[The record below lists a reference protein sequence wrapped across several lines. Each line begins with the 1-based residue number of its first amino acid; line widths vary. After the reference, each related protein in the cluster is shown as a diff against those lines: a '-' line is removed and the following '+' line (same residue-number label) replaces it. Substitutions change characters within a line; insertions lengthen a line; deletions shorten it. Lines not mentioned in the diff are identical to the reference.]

1 MNLAQQIINGLVLG
15 SGYALIAIG
24 WTVLLGAAR
33 LVNFA
38 HGQLYMLAAFLAWA
52 AMERYGVD
60 YYVAVPIAVLALGL
74 LGVVLQGMML
84 PLVMQQNLTSL
95 MIVTL
100 GFGYVFQGGAARVF
114 GGDPQRLM
122 SPLQTM
128 NIRYGDIWF
137 TVQDAVTLA
146 GTLLLFG
153 LLWLV
158 MNRTRLGALVRSVAE
173 DPKLAQLFGINAARV
188 YIGVFVFECAAVALG
203 AGLVAP
209 RSPILTSMGFDEV
222 ILTFVVV
229 VLGGIGSVGGSL
241 LAGFG
246 LGMFTALF
254 GALVSPAYTTA
265 AAFLLLLIVLVTRPR
280 GLAARR

>member
-1 MNLAQQIINGLVLG
+1 MNLLQQVINGLVLG

-24 WTVLLGAAR
+24 WTLLLGAAR

-38 HGQLYMLAAFLAWA
+38 HGQLYMLGAFAAWA
-52 AMERYGVD
+52 AMDRLGLSYFL
-60 YYVAVPIAVLALGL
+60 AVPVAVLALGL
-74 LGVVLQGMML
+74 LGIVLQLMML
-84 PLVMQQNLTSL
+84 RPVMQQNLTSL

-100 GFGYVFQGGAARVF
+100 GFGYVFQGGAARIF
-114 GGDPQRLM
+114 GGNPQTFV
-122 SPLQTM
+122 SPLQGAS
-128 NIRYGDIWF
+128 IRFGEIWF
-137 TVQDAVTLA
+137 TWQDVVTLL
-146 GTLLLFG
+146 GTLALFAA
-153 LLWLV
+153 LWLV
-158 MNRTRLGALVRSVAE
+158 LNRTRTGALVRSVAE
-173 DPKLAQLFGINAARV
+173 DPKLAQLFGINAALV
-188 YIGVFVFECAAVALG
+188 YVGVFVFECAAVALG

-209 RSPILTSMGFDEV
+209 RSPILASMGFDEV

-265 AAFLLLLIVLVTRPR
+265 AAFLLLLVMLVMRPR
-280 GLAARR
+280 GLAAR

>member
-1 MNLAQQIINGLVLG
+1 
-15 SGYALIAIG
+15 
-24 WTVLLGAAR
+24 
-33 LVNFA
+33 
-38 HGQLYMLAAFLAWA
+38 
-52 AMERYGVD
+52 
-60 YYVAVPIAVLALGL
+60 
-74 LGVVLQGMML
+74 
-84 PLVMQQNLTSL
+84 MQQNLTSL

-100 GFGYVFQGGAARVF
+100 GFGYVFQGGAARIF
-114 GGDPQRLM
+114 GGNPESFK
-122 SPLQTM
+122 SPLQSAE
-128 NIRYGDIWF
+128 IRFGDIWF
-137 TVQDAVTLA
+137 TWQDVVTLA
-146 GTLLLFG
+146 GTLVLFAA
-153 LLWLV
+153 LWLV
-158 MNRTRLGALVRSVAE
+158 VNRTRLGALVRAVAE
-173 DPKLAQLFGINAARV
+173 DPRLAQLFGIDAARI

-265 AAFLLLLIVLVTRPR
+265 AAFALLVAVLVMRPR
-280 GLAARR
+280 GLGAR

>member
-1 MNLAQQIINGLVLG
+1 MNILQQVINGLVLG

-24 WTVLLGAAR
+24 WTLLLGAAR

-38 HGQLYMLAAFLAWA
+38 HGQLYMLGAFLAWA
-52 AMERYGVD
+52 AMAKLGVN
-60 YYVAVPIAVLALGL
+60 YFVAVPLAVLALGL
-74 LGVVLQGMML
+74 LGVMLQAMML

-100 GFGYVFQGGAARVF
+100 GFGYVITGGGARLF
-114 GGDPQRLM
+114 GGDPERFV
-122 SPLQTM
+122 SPLQEAS
-128 NIRYGDIWF
+128 IRFGDIWF
-137 TVQDAVTLA
+137 TWQDIVTLL

-158 MNRTRLGALVRSVAE
+158 LNRTRLGALVRAVAE
-173 DPKLAQLFGINAARV
+173 DPKLAQLFGIDAARV
-188 YIGVFVFECAAVALG
+188 YIGVFVFECAAVALA

-265 AAFLLLLIVLVTRPR
+265 AAFLLLLVVLVTRPR
-280 GLAARR
+280 GLAAR

>member
-1 MNLAQQIINGLVLG
+1 MNLAQQLVNGLVLG

-38 HGQLYMLAAFLAWA
+38 HGQLYMLGAFVAWA
-52 AMERYGVD
+52 VMTQLGVS
-60 YYVAVPIAVLALGL
+60 YFLAVPIAVVMLGL
-74 LGVVLQGMML
+74 LGVVLQLLML
-84 PLVMQQNLTSL
+84 RPVMQQNLTSL

-100 GFGYVFQGGAARVF
+100 GFGYVFQGGAARLF
-114 GGDPQRLM
+114 GGNPERFV
-122 SPLQTM
+122 SPLQSAE
-128 NIRYGDIWF
+128 IRFGEIWF
-137 TVQDAVTLA
+137 TWQDVLTLV

-153 LLWLV
+153 VLWLV
-158 MNRTRLGALVRSVAE
+158 LNRTRVGAIVRSVAE

-188 YIGVFVFECAAVALG
+188 YVGVFVFECAAVALG

-209 RSPILTSMGFDEV
+209 RSPILASMGFDEV

-246 LGMFTALF
+246 LGLFTALF
-254 GALVSPAYTTA
+254 GALVSSAYTTA
-265 AAFLLLLIVLVTRPR
+265 AAFLVLLAFLVLRPR
-280 GLAARR
+280 GLAAR

>member
-1 MNLAQQIINGLVLG
+1 MNIAQQIINGLVLG

-38 HGQLYMLAAFLAWA
+38 HGQLYMLGAFVAWA
-52 AMERYGVD
+52 IMQKLGLSYF
-60 YYVAVPIAVLALGL
+60 VAVPLAVLVLGL
-74 LGVVLQGMML
+74 VGVVLQGMML
-84 PLVMQQNLTSL
+84 RLVMEQNLTSL

-100 GFGYVFQGGAARVF
+100 GFGYVFQGGAAKVF
-114 GGDPQRLM
+114 GGDPQAFI
-122 SPLQTM
+122 SPVETAS
-128 NIRYGDIWF
+128 IRFGELWF
-137 TVQDAVTLA
+137 TGQDVITLA

-153 LLWLV
+153 
-158 MNRTRLGALVRSVAE
+158 
-173 DPKLAQLFGINAARV
+173 INAALV
-188 YIGVFVFECAAVALG
+188 YIGVFVFECAAVALA

-265 AAFLLLLIVLVTRPR
+265 AAFLVLLAVLVLRPR
-280 GLAARR
+280 GFAAR

>member
-1 MNLAQQIINGLVLG
+1 MNLAQQILNGLVLG

-38 HGQLYMLAAFLAWA
+38 HGQLYMLGAFLAWLA
-52 AMERYGVD
+52 IQKLGVS
-60 YYVAVPIAVLALGL
+60 YFVAVPLAVLVLGL
-74 LGVVLQGMML
+74 LGIVLQGMML
-84 PLVMQQNLTSL
+84 RLVMQQNLTSL

-100 GFGYVFQGGAARVF
+100 GFGYVIQGLAPRLFGA
-114 GGDPQRLM
+114 DPQVLK
-122 SPLQTM
+122 SPLEAANLRFGTL
-128 NIRYGDIWF
+128 WF
-137 TVQDAVTLA
+137 TWQDMAIIV
-146 GTLLLFG
+146 GTLLLFAV
-153 LLWLV
+153 LWLV
-158 MNRTRLGALVRSVAE
+158 LNRTRAGALVRSVAE
-173 DPKLAQLFGINAARV
+173 DPKLAQLFGINATLV

-229 VLGGIGSVGGSL
+229 VLGGIGSIGGSL
-241 LAGFG
+241 LAGLG

-265 AAFLLLLIVLVTRPR
+265 AAFLVLLAVLVMRPR
-280 GLAARR
+280 GLGAR

>member
-1 MNLAQQIINGLVLG
+1 MNITQQVINGLILG

-38 HGQLYMLAAFLAWA
+38 HGQLYMLAAFVAWA
-52 AMERYGVD
+52 AMDRLGVS
-60 YYVAVPIAVLALGL
+60 YFIAVPIAVVVLGL
-74 LGVVLQGMML
+74 VGVLLQIMML
-84 PLVMQQNLTSL
+84 RPVMQQNLTSL

-100 GFGYVFQGGAARVF
+100 GFGYVFQGGAARIF
-114 GGDPQRLM
+114 GGNPESFK
-122 SPLQTM
+122 SPLQSAE
-128 NIRYGDIWF
+128 IRFGDIWF
-137 TVQDAVTLA
+137 TWQDVVTLA
-146 GTLLLFG
+146 GTLVLFAA
-153 LLWLV
+153 LWLV
-158 MNRTRLGALVRSVAE
+158 VNRTRLGALVRAVAE
-173 DPKLAQLFGINAARV
+173 DPRLAQLFGIDAARI

-209 RSPILTSMGFDEV
+209 RSPILASMGFDEV

-265 AAFLLLLIVLVTRPR
+265 AAFALLVAVLVMRPR
-280 GLAARR
+280 GLGAR

>member
-1 MNLAQQIINGLVLG
+1 MNLAQQLINGLVLG

-38 HGQLYMLAAFLAWA
+38 HGQLYMLGAFVAWA
-52 AMERYGVD
+52 IMFKLGLSYFLSVPLAML
-60 YYVAVPIAVLALGL
+60 VLAL
-74 LGVVLQGMML
+74 LGVVLQAMML
-84 PLVMQQNLTSL
+84 RLVMQQNLTSL

-100 GFGYVFQGGAARVF
+100 GFGYVMQGGAAKIF
-114 GGDPQRLM
+114 GGDPERFI
-122 SPLQTM
+122 SPLQTAT
-128 NIRYGDIWF
+128 IRFGEIWF
-137 TVQDAVTLA
+137 TWQDVLTLV

-158 MNRTRLGALVRSVAE
+158 LNRTRIGAVVRSVAE
-173 DPKLAQLFGINAARV
+173 DPKLAQLFGIDAALV
-188 YIGVFVFECAAVALG
+188 YIGVFVFECAAVGLG

-209 RSPILTSMGFDEV
+209 RTPILASMGFDEV

-265 AAFLLLLIVLVTRPR
+265 AAFLVLVTVLVIRPH
-280 GLAARR
+280 GLRAR

>member
-1 MNLAQQIINGLVLG
+1 MNIAQQIINGLVLG

-38 HGQLYMLAAFLAWA
+38 HGQLYMLGAFVAWA
-52 AMERYGVD
+52 IMQKLGLSYF
-60 YYVAVPIAVLALGL
+60 VAVPLAVLVLGL
-74 LGVVLQGMML
+74 VGVVLQGMML
-84 PLVMQQNLTSL
+84 RLVMEQNLTSL

-100 GFGYVFQGGAARVF
+100 GFGYVFQGGAAKVF
-114 GGDPQRLM
+114 GGDPQAFI
-122 SPLQTM
+122 SPVETAS
-128 NIRYGDIWF
+128 IRFGELWF
-137 TVQDAVTLA
+137 TGQDVITLA
-146 GTLLLFG
+146 GTLLLFAA
-153 LLWLV
+153 LWLV
-158 MNRTRLGALVRSVAE
+158 MNRTRLGAVVRCVAE
-173 DPKLAQLFGINAARV
+173 DPKLAQLFCINAALV
-188 YIGVFVFECAAVALG
+188 YIGVFVFECAAVALA

-265 AAFLLLLIVLVTRPR
+265 AAFLVLLAVLVLRPR
-280 GLAARR
+280 GFAAR

>member
-1 MNLAQQIINGLVLG
+1 MNIAQQIINGLVLG

-38 HGQLYMLAAFLAWA
+38 HGQLYMLGAFLAWA
-52 AMERYGVD
+52 AMSQLGVN
-60 YYVAVPIAVLALGL
+60 YFVAVPLAVLALGL
-74 LGVVLQGMML
+74 LGIVLQRMML
-84 PLVMQQNLTSL
+84 RLVMQQNLTSL

-100 GFGYVFQGGAARVF
+100 GFGYLFQGGAARLF
-114 GGDPQRLM
+114 GGNPERFI
-122 SPLQTM
+122 SPLQTSE
-128 NIRYGDIWF
+128 IRFGDVWF
-137 TVQDAVTLA
+137 TWQDVLTLIC
-146 GTLLLFG
+146 TLLLFG
-153 LLWLV
+153 ALWLV
-158 MNRTRLGALVRSVAE
+158 LNRTRLGALVRSVAE
-173 DPKLAQLFGINAARV
+173 DPKLAQLFGINATLV

-229 VLGGIGSVGGSL
+229 VLGGIGSVVGSL

-246 LGMFTALF
+246 LGLFTALF

-265 AAFLLLLIVLVTRPR
+265 AAFALLLAVLVARPR
-280 GLAARR
+280 GLAMR

>member
-1 MNLAQQIINGLVLG
+1 MNIAQQLINGLVLG

-38 HGQLYMLAAFLAWA
+38 HGQLYMLGAFVAWA
-52 AMERYGVD
+52 VMTKLGVN
-60 YYVAVPIAVLALGL
+60 YFLAVPIAVVALGL
-74 LGVVLQGMML
+74 LGVVLQGLML
-84 PLVMQQNLTSL
+84 RPVMQQNLTSL

-100 GFGYVFQGGAARVF
+100 GFGYVFQGGAARLF
-114 GGDPQRLM
+114 GGDPERFV
-122 SPLQTM
+122 SPLQAAE
-128 NIRYGDIWF
+128 IRIGEIWF
-137 TVQDAVTLA
+137 TWQDVLTLV
-146 GTLLLFG
+146 GTLVLFG
-153 LLWLV
+153 VLWLV
-158 MNRTRLGALVRSVAE
+158 LNRTRVGAVVRSVAE
-173 DPKLAQLFGINAARV
+173 DPKLAQLFGINAALV

-229 VLGGIGSVGGSL
+229 VLGGIGSVTGSL

-246 LGMFTALF
+246 LGLFTALF
-254 GALVSPAYTTA
+254 GALVSSAYTTA
-265 AAFLLLLIVLVTRPR
+265 AAFFVLLAFLVLRPR
-280 GLAARR
+280 GLAAR

>member
-38 HGQLYMLAAFLAWA
+38 HGQLYMLGAFVAWAIMTKLGLSYFLA
-52 AMERYGVD
+52 
-60 YYVAVPIAVLALGL
+60 VPLAVLVLAL

-84 PLVMQQNLTSL
+84 RLVMRQNLTSL

-100 GFGYVFQGGAARVF
+100 GFGYVFTGGGSLIF
-114 GGDPQRLM
+114 GGDPQRFV
-122 SPLQTM
+122 SPLQSA
-128 NIRYGDIWF
+128 NIRFGDIWF
-137 TVQDAVTLA
+137 TWQDVVTLV
-146 GTLLLFG
+146 GTLLLFAV
-153 LLWLV
+153 LWLV
-158 MNRTRLGALVRSVAE
+158 LNRTRLGALVRSVAE
-173 DPKLAQLFGINAARV
+173 DPKLAQLFGINASLV

-209 RSPILTSMGFDEV
+209 RSPILASMGFDEV

-265 AAFLLLLIVLVTRPR
+265 AAFLILLTVLVMRPR
-280 GLAARR
+280 GLAAR

>member
-1 MNLAQQIINGLVLG
+1 MNLTQQILNGLVLG

-38 HGQLYMLAAFLAWA
+38 HGQLYMLGAFVAWLV
-52 AMERYGVD
+52 MQRLGVS
-60 YYVAVPIAVLALGL
+60 YFVAVPVAVLALSL
-74 LGVVLQGMML
+74 LGIVLQGMML
-84 PLVMQQNLTSL
+84 HLVMQQNLTSL

-100 GFGYVFQGGAARVF
+100 GFGYLIQGVAPALFGA
-114 GGDPQRLM
+114 DPQAFK
-122 SPLQTM
+122 SPLASA
-128 NIRYGDIWF
+128 NLRFGEIWF
-137 TVQDAVTLA
+137 TWQDVAIIL
-146 GTLLLFG
+146 GTLLLFAV
-153 LLWLV
+153 LWLV
-158 MNRTRLGALVRSVAE
+158 LNRTRVGALVRSVAE
-173 DPKLAQLFGINAARV
+173 DPKLAQLFGINATLV

-241 LAGFG
+241 LAGLG
-246 LGMFTALF
+246 LGLFTALF

-265 AAFLLLLIVLVTRPR
+265 AAFLVLLAVLAMRPR
-280 GLAARR
+280 GLGAR

>member
-1 MNLAQQIINGLVLG
+1 MNLVQQLINGLVLG

-38 HGQLYMLAAFLAWA
+38 HGQLYMLAAFVAWA
-52 AMERYGVD
+52 IMQKLGLSYF
-60 YYVAVPIAVLALGL
+60 VAVPLAVLVLGL
-74 LGVVLQGMML
+74 IGIVLQGMML
-84 PLVMQQNLTSL
+84 RLVMEQNLTSL

-100 GFGYVFQGGAARVF
+100 GFGYVFQGGAAKLF
-114 GGDPQRLM
+114 GGDPQTFA
-122 SPLQTM
+122 SPIEATS
-128 NIRYGDIWF
+128 IRFGELWF
-137 TVQDAVTLA
+137 TSQDVVTLV
-146 GTLLLFG
+146 GTLLLFAA
-153 LLWLV
+153 LWLV
-158 MNRTRLGALVRSVAE
+158 MNRTRLGAIVRCVAE
-173 DPKLAQLFGINAARV
+173 DPKLAQLFGINAALV
-188 YIGVFVFECAAVALG
+188 YIGVFVFECAAVALA

-265 AAFLLLLIVLVTRPR
+265 AAFLVLLAVLVLRPR
-280 GLAARR
+280 GFAAR